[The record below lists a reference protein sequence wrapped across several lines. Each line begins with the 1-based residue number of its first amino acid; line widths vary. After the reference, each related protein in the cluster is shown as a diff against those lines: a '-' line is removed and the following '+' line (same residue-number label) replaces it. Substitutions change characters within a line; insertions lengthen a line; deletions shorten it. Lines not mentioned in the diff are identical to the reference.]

1 MTCKGNKILGNK
13 EISGTEF
20 AESPL
25 VDGRYPPGKTG
36 NPAGCNAVPI
46 RMEPSSST
54 GGTVQG
60 LTMGGWQIFTKIKK
74 QARMAGLS
82 QDSSVSS
89 APFAPYVRVD
99 LCYIITYTPPT
110 T

>member
-46 RMEPSSST
+46 RMELSSN
-54 GGTVQG
+54 GDGTEFQRRWNRV
-60 LTMGGWQIFTKIKK
+60 
-74 QARMAGLS
+74 
-82 QDSSVSS
+82 
-89 APFAPYVRVD
+89 PVRVE
-99 LCYIITYTPPT
+99 PSKG
-110 T
+110 